1 VGFKPLVESNFIL
14 KYLGIKMFKGTGT
27 ALITPFKKDQ
37 SLDEAALRK
46 IVHQQLKGGVDA
58 LIVIGTTGESPVI
71 EFEERAK
78 IISIAVEEV
87 KGKIPV
93 IVGTGTNNTKKVI
106 EFNKQAEALKADGVL
121 IVNPYYNKGTQES
134 LIEHYKYV
142 AEKTKLPI
150 ILYNVPSRTGMN
162 ILPETVIRIHKECKK
177 VVAVKEASGN
187 ISQIAHLISIKPNS
201 LSVLSGNDDQA
212 LAIMASGGDGVISVF
227 SNPYPAEMKKI
238 TEAMLNNNLKLAQ
251 ELNNKYL
258 SMMNALFVETSP
270 APVKYAMSKIG
281 LCENVLR
288 LPLVKA
294 TAKTETVLDGEM
306 KKM

>member
-1 VGFKPLVESNFIL
+1 
-14 KYLGIKMFKGTGT
+14 MFKGTGT
-27 ALITPFKKDQ
+27 ALITPYKSDQ
-37 SLDEAALRK
+37 SVDYDALKK
-46 IVHQQLKGGVDA
+46 IVRHQLDGGVDA
-58 LIVIGTTGESPVI
+58 LVVIGTTGESPVI
-71 EFEERAK
+71 EFDERGK
-78 IISIAVEEV
+78 IISLVVEEV

-106 EFNKQAEALKADGVL
+106 ELNKQAEDLKADGLL

-134 LIEHYKYV
+134 LVEHYKFIS
-142 AEKTKLPI
+142 EKTKLPI

-162 ILPETVIRIHKECKK
+162 LLPETAVRIHKECKN
-177 VVAVKEASGN
+177 VVAIKEASGN
-187 ISQIAHLISIKPNS
+187 ISQIAHLISIKPKP
-201 LSVLSGNDDQA
+201 LSVISGNDDQT

-238 TEAMLNNNLKLAQ
+238 TDAMLNNNLKLAQ

-270 APVKYAMSKIG
+270 APVKYVMSKLG
-281 LCENVLR
+281 LCENILR

-294 TAKTETVLDGEM
+294 TGKAEEILDKEM
-306 KKM
+306 KNIMSN